1 VTLGLCANFS
11 QSQLEFRRPGI
22 LGERF
27 VDVTDQL
34 IAKFSG

>member
-1 VTLGLCANFS
+1 VTLGLCANF
-11 QSQLEFRRPGI
+11 SQLEFRRPGI